1 MDNVVADM
9 NKILLVI
16 IFSFAQGLVSIVQA
30 QQWFY
35 VDPIKPFD
43 SFSIQNNPSLFGV
56 NDVLLDATICD
67 KKDEYICI
75 EAPDF
80 SFHVPK
86 NISISLKEWRINK
99 KEYKSQLSKQLQI
112 FGIKDKVFLIDR
124 IEGKN
129 TIRFL
134 FSKKRGLIGIGG
146 FSGNSTGLFLVN
158 TYCGFGASENCVE
171 TIR

>member
-1 MDNVVADM
+1 M
-9 NKILLVI
+9 NKLLLVI
-16 IFSFAQGLVSIVQA
+16 ICSFIQGMVSSAQA

-35 VDPIKPFD
+35 VDPITPAE
-43 SFSIQNNPSLFGV
+43 SFSIQINPSEFGV
-56 NDVLLDATICD
+56 NDVRLEAVICD
-67 KKDEYICI
+67 NENEYICI

-86 NISISLKEWRINK
+86 DISNSLKEWRINEK
-99 KEYKSQLSKQLQI
+99 VYKSQLSKRLKI
-112 FGIKDKVFLIDR
+112 FGIKDKIFLIDR

-146 FSGNSTGLFLVN
+146 FSGNSSGLFLVDK
-158 TYCGFGASENCVE
+158 YCGFGASERCVE
-171 TIR
+171 TQYKSK